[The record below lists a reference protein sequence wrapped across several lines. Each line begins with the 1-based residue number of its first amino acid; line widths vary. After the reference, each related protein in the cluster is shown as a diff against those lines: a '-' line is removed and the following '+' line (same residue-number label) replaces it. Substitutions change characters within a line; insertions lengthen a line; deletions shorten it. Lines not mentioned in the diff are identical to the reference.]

1 MWAPLFFAC
10 SSSSITIK
18 PAPSLRTNPSRSAS
32 NGLDAVLGSSFL
44 VDIAFILQK
53 PANAS
58 GLKNDT
64 YGKMVM
70 SKSKHSSKEV
80 QQFLYNEKGV
90 QALGKILGKTV
101 KTA

>member
-1 MWAPLFFAC
+1 MQA
-10 SSSSITIK
+10 
-18 PAPSLRTNPSRSAS
+18 
-32 NGLDAVLGSSFL
+32 D
-44 VDIAFILQK
+44 
-53 PANAS
+53 
-58 GLKNDT
+58 LKMIHT
-64 YGKMVM
+64 GKMVM